1 MSRREETMSHIVF
14 GDIHKAFGK
23 RQILQGAELRL
34 QGGQCFLLSGP
45 NGAGKSTLQRICAG
59 LEKPDK
65 GWIDTGTGARSW
77 RQQRRVL
84 QTSCVY
90 LHQQPFM
97 FDGSV
102 KQNLAYPRTHAI
114 PKAERQ
120 ARIEIALHWAG
131 LESIADCWAKT
142 LSGGERQRVA
152 LARAWLRAPRYMLLD
167 EPTNNLDD
175 DAKQRTLSL
184 LQSLKAQGI
193 ALLIASHEA
202 EHFQPVADGWFELSA
217 GKIVHKIPT
226 SEHSDNIITLAR
238 SRKVTV

>member
-1 MSRREETMSHIVF
+1 MSHIVF
-14 GDIHKAFGK
+14 SDIHKAFGK
-23 RQILQGAELRL
+23 RQILKGAEIRL
-34 QGGQCFLLSGP
+34 QTGQCFLLSGP
-45 NGAGKSTLQRICAG
+45 NGSGKSTLQRICAG

-65 GWIDTGTGARSW
+65 GWIDIGMGARSW
-77 RQQRRVL
+77 RKQRHVL

-102 KQNLAYPRTHAI
+102 RQNLAYPKTLI
-114 PKAERQ
+114 KSKEERK

-131 LESIADCWAKT
+131 LEPIADCWAKT

-152 LARAWLRAPRYMLLD
+152 LARAWLRSPRYMLLD

-202 EHFQPVADGWFELSA
+202 EHFLPVADGWFELSA
-217 GKIVHKIPT
+217 GKLVNKIPIQT
-226 SEHSDNIITLAR
+226 QNDNVVTLSKNR
-238 SRKVTV
+238 LVGV